1 MSGRKTS
8 SATSYEVTI
17 GGKTLKQSERDGL
30 QSLTV
35 EDHMDM
41 ANLATIRVG
50 GAEEQPT
57 WGFQIGDEV
66 EVKLGS
72 GAEAVFKGEV
82 TSIEPGFQVEGTSSM
97 TLRCLDKTHRL
108 GRGRETKHWN
118 DKKDSDVAQEVGAKS
133 GLSVD
138 ADDTGEILPYI
149 LQRNES
155 NLAFLKRLAARN
167 NFVLRVDG
175 DKLLFKKASF
185 EGSAEKIKMGDSL
198 RSMRMSFNTSDMV
211 QKVVVRGWDIQN
223 KCEIVGQCSASEV
236 TAIGGGEIGA
246 VTAGKFGETT
256 AYITDVPVSS
266 QAMADNVAKAE
277 MERLARQFC
286 HGSASIS
293 GKDTVRAGTM
303 IEFEGLP
310 SGNNGKF
317 VVMATRH
324 IISNRSGYTTEITF
338 CSNTMGS

>member
-1 MSGRKTS
+1 MAGKKTS

-17 GGKTLKQSERDGL
+17 GGKTLKQTERDGL
-30 QSLTV
+30 QSLV
-35 EDHMDM
+35 IEDHMDM
-41 ANLATIRVG
+41 ANLATIKVG
-50 GAEEQPT
+50 GAEAKPS

-66 EVKLGS
+66 EVKVGS
-72 GAEAVFKGEV
+72 GAEAIFKGEV
-82 TSIEPGFQVEGTSSM
+82 TAMEPGFQVEGTSSM
-97 TLRCLDKTHRL
+97 TLRCLDKSHRL

-138 ADDTGEILPYI
+138 ADDTGEVMPYI

-167 NFVLRVDG
+167 NFVLRVEG

-185 EGSAEKIKMGDSL
+185 EVSAEKLSMGDNL
-198 RSMRMSFNTSDMV
+198 RSMRLSFNTTDMV

-223 KCEIVGQCSASEV
+223 KCEIVGQCSAGEI
-236 TAIGGGEIGA
+236 TKIGGGDIGA
-246 VTAGKFGETT
+246 DLAGKFGETT

-266 QAMADNVAKAE
+266 QSMADAVAKSE

-286 HGSASIS
+286 HGSCSIS
-293 GKDTVRAGTM
+293 GKDTIRAGTM

-310 SGNNGKF
+310 HGNNGKF
-317 VVMATRH
+317 AVMATRH
-324 IISNRSGYTTEITF
+324 IISNRTGYTTEITF
-338 CSNTMGS
+338 CSNTTGS

>member
-1 MSGRKTS
+1 MSGKQTS

-17 GGKTLKQSERDGL
+17 GGKSLKQPERDGL
-30 QSLTV
+30 QSLVV

-41 ANLATIRVG
+41 ANLATIRIG
-50 GAEEQPT
+50 GAEEQPD

-66 EVKLGS
+66 EVKMGS
-72 GAEAVFKGEV
+72 GGEAIFKGEV
-82 TSIEPGFQVEGTSSM
+82 TAMEPGFQVEGTSSI
-97 TLRCLDKTHRL
+97 TLRCLDKSHRL
-108 GRGRETKHWN
+108 GRGRETNFWN
-118 DKKDSDVAQEVGAKS
+118 DKKDSDVAQEVGAKC

-138 ADDTGEILPYI
+138 ADDTGEVMPYI

-167 NFVLRVDG
+167 NFVLRVEG

-185 EGSAEKIKMGDSL
+185 EGSAEKIKMGESL
-198 RSMRMSFNTSDMV
+198 RSMRMSFNTTDMV
-211 QKVVVRGWDIQN
+211 QKVVVRGWDIN
-223 KCEIVGQCSASEV
+223 KKCEIVGQCSADEV
-236 TAIGGGEIGA
+236 TKIGGGEIGA
-246 VTAGKFGETT
+246 SMAGKFGEST
-256 AYITDVPVSS
+256 AYITDVPVST
-266 QAMADNVAKAE
+266 QAMADAVAKSE

-286 HGSASIS
+286 HGSCSIS
-293 GKDTVRAGTM
+293 GKDTVRAGGM

-317 VVMATRH
+317 AVMATRH